1 MRIIKENK
9 NHEIKEFLLV
19 CSQCGSELG
28 VTFKD
33 IKHDSTVECPICGK
47 YNEYDESRMKFIGII
62 DVPWKATFV
71 LFILISMSVVFNSCN
86 KQTRNQELRI
96 ERHELMHDV
105 DSLRKE
111 KELLEETIG
120 ELNIIGTGREPQ
132 YIVTFRIKQATFT
145 LNIAEHIK
153 NEMNSIDMDIPVT
166 KGFYDKLKTGQDITN
181 DFKYGSLIMDGDFSK
196 LHVTVKNKKI
206 I

>member
-1 MRIIKENK
+1 MQIIKENK
-9 NHEIKEFLLV
+9 NHK
-19 CSQCGSELG
+19 
-28 VTFKD
+28 
-33 IKHDSTVECPICGK
+33 
-47 YNEYDESRMKFIGII
+47 MKLIEII

-111 KELLEETIG
+111 KELLEETIS
-120 ELNIIGTGREPQ
+120 ELNIIESGMEPQ

-166 KGFYDKLKTGQDITN
+166 KDFYDKLKTGQDITN